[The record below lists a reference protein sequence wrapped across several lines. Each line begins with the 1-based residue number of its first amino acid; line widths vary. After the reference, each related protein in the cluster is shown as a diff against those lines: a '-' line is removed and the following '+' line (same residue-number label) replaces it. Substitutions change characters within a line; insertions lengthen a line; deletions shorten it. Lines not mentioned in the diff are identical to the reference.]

1 MGNLLG
7 SACILSAVFCV
18 AFSPVTVVA
27 QAYPSKPIRLIM
39 PASPGSGADT
49 NVRLVVNELSQQL
62 GRPVVVDNRGGA
74 DGIIGFEALARAAP
88 DGYTLGLLTT
98 AFLINPSMYAK
109 LPYDGT
115 RDFLPVVQQARSTF
129 LLTVTPSL
137 PIGSVK
143 DLIEY
148 ARKNP
153 GKLLYGGEVVHSLPL
168 ELLKVRT
175 DTNIVGVRYKAIQQA
190 VTDAIGGQIHLVF
203 ENMSSVLPHVRSGKL
218 RGLGVSTINRAK
230 AAPDI
235 PTLDEAGI
243 AGYDASFPGG
253 YAVPAGVSREIVLRL
268 NAEINK
274 ALKSRNVI
282 ERFEATGVVVGGG
295 TPEQFAELIR
305 SETAKWAKSSKRP
318 ASRLS
323 KPPPDMA
330 ISVRII
336 YW

>member
-1 MGNLLG
+1 MSNLLR

-18 AFSPVTVVA
+18 AFSPATVVA
-27 QAYPSKPIRLIM
+27 QAYPSKPIRLIL
-39 PASPGSGADT
+39 PTSSSSGVDT
-49 NVRLVVNELSQQL
+49 NARLVVNELSKQM
-62 GRPVVVDNRGGA
+62 GRQVVVENRGGA
-74 DGIIGFEALARAAP
+74 DGIIGYQALARAAP
-88 DGYTLGLLTT
+88 DGYTFGFLATG
-98 AFLINPSMYAK
+98 FLINPGMYAK

-115 RDFLPVVQQARSTF
+115 RDFIPVVQQARSTF

-153 GKLLYGGEVVHSLPL
+153 GKLMYGGNIVLSLPV
-168 ELLKVRT
+168 ELLKFRT
-175 DTNIVGVRYKAIQQA
+175 NTNIFGVPYKAAQA
-190 VTDAIGGQIHLVF
+190 AITDAMAGRIHLVF
-203 ENMSSVLPHVRSGKL
+203 DNMSSILPHVQTGKL
-218 RGLGVSTINRAK
+218 RGLGVSTLKRAK

-253 YAVPAGVSREIVLRL
+253 YAVPAGVSRDIVLRL

-274 ALKSRNVI
+274 ALKSRNVT

-305 SETAKWAKSSKRP
+305 SETDKWVKVIKTSGIKKAE
-318 ASRLS
+318 
-323 KPPPDMA
+323 
-330 ISVRII
+330 
-336 YW
+336 

>member
-1 MGNLLG
+1 MSDLLR

-18 AFSPVTVVA
+18 AFSPVTGVA
-27 QAYPSKPIRLIM
+27 QAYPSKPIRLIL
-39 PASPGSGADT
+39 PAPSGGGADT

-62 GRPVVVDNRGGA
+62 GRPVVVDNRPGA
-74 DGIIGFEALARAAP
+74 NGIIGFEALARAAP
-88 DGYTLGLLTT
+88 DGYTLGVLTT

-109 LPYDGT
+109 LPYDGA

-153 GKLLYGGEVVHSLPL
+153 GKLLYGGQLVQSLPV

-175 DTNIVGVRYKAIQQA
+175 DTNIVGVPYKAIPQA
-190 VTDAIGGQIHLVF
+190 IIDAIGGRIHLVF
-203 ENMSSVLPHVRSGKL
+203 DNMSSILPHVQTGKL
-218 RGLGVSTINRAK
+218 RGLGVSTLKRAK

-253 YAVPAGVSREIVLRL
+253 YAMPAGVSRDIVLRL

-305 SETAKWAKSSKRP
+305 SETDKWAKVIK
-318 ASRLS
+318 AAGI
-323 KPPPDMA
+323 KA
-330 ISVRII
+330 E
-336 YW
+336 